1 MARSGDSNDHDP
13 SGGDTIFKITR
24 LHIMLGRKKSKI
36 EFRKKMFATIAV
48 ALSAGFVLLGD
59 FSPLSAPVSSAVSG
73 SVTCL
78 YDNNQEVGVWVEAGS
93 KSGWAT
99 LRSNDYDGKDYN
111 YGDIPAGT
119 PYRLHVGCGGSTE
132 NWGTTLRVIQPY
144 V

>member
-1 MARSGDSNDHDP
+1 
-13 SGGDTIFKITR
+13 
-24 LHIMLGRKKSKI
+24 MLGRKKSKI

-132 NWGTTLRVIQPY
+132 NWGTTFYTPWVTDGAYNWLCASGYDCYRS
-144 V
+144 